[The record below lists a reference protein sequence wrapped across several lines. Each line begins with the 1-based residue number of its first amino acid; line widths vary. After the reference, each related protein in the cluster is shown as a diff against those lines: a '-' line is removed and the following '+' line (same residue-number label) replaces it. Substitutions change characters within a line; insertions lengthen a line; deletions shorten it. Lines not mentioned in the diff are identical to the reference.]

1 MVCQN
6 AILTRIWLYKENI
19 MRTGRNTKLVVR
31 SEKLTT
37 IPRDNG
43 RRLIIDNYLSW
54 LEAPIKSQREDNNV
68 DIFNC
73 LVDFLNNLEAKGY
86 TEYKSF
92 YRERMKALESIYG
105 TNNDF
110 NLDDA
115 KYEIVNF

>member
-1 MVCQN
+1 
-6 AILTRIWLYKENI
+6 
-19 MRTGRNTKLVVR
+19 MRNGRNTKLVVR

-54 LEAPIKSQREDNNV
+54 LEASIKSQREDNNS

-73 LVDFLNNLEAKGY
+73 LLDFLNNLETKGY

-92 YRERMKALESIYG
+92 YRGRMEALEKIYG
-105 TNNDF
+105 TNNDV
-110 NLDDA
+110 NVDEA